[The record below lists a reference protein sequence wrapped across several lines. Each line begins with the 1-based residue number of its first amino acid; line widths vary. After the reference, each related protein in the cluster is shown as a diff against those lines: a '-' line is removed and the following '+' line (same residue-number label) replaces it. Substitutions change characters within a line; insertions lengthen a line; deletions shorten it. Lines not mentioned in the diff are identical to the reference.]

1 MLLLESLT
9 NAHRCWQQ
17 ETGRYLKLKL
27 EDRLLQAHAR
37 SQVRRA
43 LINSVCLC
51 VSLTVCVSVRVCTCS
66 LPGPTSPHQPP
77 LFLSHAHT
85 ILRRERECV
94 CRIFLH
100 CICTRS
106 VCMSLCVCVCVCVF
120 VCHVCVS
127 LYVMCVCVIFL
138 LLKNTDGETG
148 TRVPG
153 CGHQI
158 RGGLPPRPCT
168 LTHTLPA
175 KPTHIPTPHAQV
187 GGSQAGC
194 TGLCVRRS
202 CVARGV
208 QLRSPHLTP
217 QPPSLHPTLPLNKP

>member
-27 EDRLLQAHAR
+27 EDRLLQGHAR
-37 SQVRRA
+37 SQVHRA

-85 ILRRERECV
+85 ILRRERESV

-106 VCMSLCVCVCVCVF
+106 VCMSLCVCVCVCLCMSCVCVF
-120 VCHVCVS
+120 VCHVCVCDFPAFKKHRWRNWDESSRVRAPNSRRSPAAS
-127 LYVMCVCVIFL
+127 LYA
-138 LLKNTDGETG
+138 
-148 TRVPG
+148 
-153 CGHQI
+153 H
-158 RGGLPPRPCT
+158 
-168 LTHTLPA
+168 THT
-175 KPTHIPTPHAQV
+175 
-187 GGSQAGC
+187 
-194 TGLCVRRS
+194 S
-202 CVARGV
+202 C
-208 QLRSPHLTP
+208 
-217 QPPSLHPTLPLNKP
+217 